1 MEKWLPGMLNNNH
14 SLKDYLYACVL
25 ESIEWSVSILIYFL
39 VYFAATTIQI

>member
-1 MEKWLPGMLNNNH
+1 MEEWLPGMLN
-14 SLKDYLYACVL
+14 KDYLYACVL